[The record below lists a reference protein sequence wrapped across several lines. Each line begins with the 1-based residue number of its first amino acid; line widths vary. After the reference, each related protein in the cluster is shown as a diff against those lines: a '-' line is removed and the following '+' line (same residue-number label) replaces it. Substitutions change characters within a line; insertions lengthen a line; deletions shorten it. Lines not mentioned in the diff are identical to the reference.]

1 MFSVQSEFNPKD
13 EEGMISDDRRVL
25 NEIIQ
30 KMTFG
35 FSSSEYKINE
45 L

>member
-1 MFSVQSEFNPKD
+1 
-13 EEGMISDDRRVL
+13 MISDDRRVL